1 MITVVGGVYAEHCVE
16 PFWDDVYGS
25 AGRAAAAVSA
35 ATSVRLVTYRAKP
48 IADGLD
54 NLVRVYGLEVD
65 GPEVPDYVSFSY
77 MHSLAVPRI
86 VPRPD
91 AITRHDPI
99 TVDGD
104 VVLRFGMLEGDAI
117 VRARRAIYDP
127 QSAFNPEPF
136 CANGSSADEVA
147 LILNRL
153 EARKLTGE
161 VEPEKAIERLFERQN
176 TAVVVLKMGGHGAL
190 VATRSGTSRVP
201 AYRSERVF
209 KIGSGDVFSGA
220 FALFWGHEGRS
231 PTDAADLASRATSY
245 YCGTRSLPIPSATE
259 LAAMQLDAL
268 TPGDGRVYLAAPFF
282 DLGQRWIVEE
292 TRSLLLDMGVDV
304 FSPLHDVGSG
314 PGHLVAPQDLL
325 GLDSANAVLAI
336 LNGADV
342 GTVFEVGYA
351 VAKKLPVVA
360 LAQNMRAEDLKMIEG
375 TGGFVVEDLVSAIY
389 HVVWRL

>member
-1 MITVVGGVYAEHCVE
+1 
-16 PFWDDVYGS
+16 
-25 AGRAAAAVSA
+25 
-35 ATSVRLVTYRAKP
+35 
-48 IADGLD
+48 
-54 NLVRVYGLEVD
+54 
-65 GPEVPDYVSFSY
+65 
-77 MHSLAVPRI
+77 
-86 VPRPD
+86 
-91 AITRHDPI
+91 
-99 TVDGD
+99 
-104 VVLRFGMLEGDAI
+104 
-117 VRARRAIYDP
+117 
-127 QSAFNPEPF
+127 
-136 CANGSSADEVA
+136 
-147 LILNRL
+147 
-153 EARKLTGE
+153 
-161 VEPEKAIERLFERQN
+161 
-176 TAVVVLKMGGHGAL
+176 
-190 VATRSGTSRVP
+190 
-201 AYRSERVF
+201 
-209 KIGSGDVFSGA
+209 
-220 FALFWGHEGRS
+220 
-231 PTDAADLASRATSY
+231 
-245 YCGTRSLPIPSATE
+245 
-259 LAAMQLDAL
+259 MQLDAL